1 MPDDS
6 TSSPGSSPGST
17 PGKPTDDDTTEL
29 MDAVDDSA
37 GSADG
42 ADSAGSTDGA
52 DGADSADAGASDD
65 ESRSEKL
72 EKQNR
77 RFTRWRKQRP
87 FGAGLLMMLAGIA
100 IMAPAYLSLEI
111 SNIQIQISTMGGVS
125 TLVIGILLITCG
137 LMCWFRGEGRV
148 IAGVAAMILSVISL
162 WQTNFGG
169 LIIGLILGLIGGALA
184 LAWDPQSR
192 EDAKD
197 EKRQKKEDK
206 QARKAAKSE
215 KAGKGAGN
223 AKSVIAVLAA
233 LAVGVGIQTPDAR
246 AQIPGLPDIQLPN
259 LQIPGQTDNGDTDG
273 DADGDTDGQTN
284 DSPVL
289 PNLPNLPELPDLNL
303 PQLTLPDGNDL
314 QDGIDGSLESL
325 GVEVPGLNV
334 APPEPVAGMQA
345 PYGDTFTIKTDN
357 ATMTP
362 GMKLSYVTID
372 TMQGPKKALRID
384 ADQAIMENL
393 RVQFPNALGNDLLDD
408 TKGATS
414 TLTGNFHIFVQELT
428 MTLELLGVDTM
439 IPITINADW
448 APDDIA
454 AELSKI
460 GLGLPDLLSE
470 QTRVLDVRLET
481 YQVMADKMDFPIT
494 DIGPWHEN

>member
-6 TSSPGSSPGST
+6 TSSPDNPR
-17 PGKPTDDDTTEL
+17 DEDTTEL
-29 MDAVDDSA
+29 IDAVDDNA
-37 GSADG
+37 VNDNATG
-42 ADSAGSTDGA
+42 DSAGDAASGDAAGA
-52 DGADSADAGASDD
+52 TASDD
-65 ESRSEKL
+65 ASRSEKL

-87 FGAGLLMMLAGIA
+87 FGAGLLMILAGIA

-125 TLVIGILLITCG
+125 TLVIGHLQTPCA
-137 LMCWFRGEGRV
+137 LMCPFRGEGRV
-148 IAGVAAMILSVISL
+148 IAGVAAMILSVLSL

-169 LIIGLILGLIGGALA
+169 LIIGLILGLVGGALA

-197 EKRQKKEDK
+197 EKRQKKEAK
-206 QARKAAKSE
+206 QARKAEKS
-215 KAGKGAGN
+215 GKGAAN
-223 AKSVIAVLAA
+223 AKPVIAVLAA

-246 AQIPGLPDIQLPN
+246 AQIPGLPDIQLPD
-259 LQIPGQTDNGDTDG
+259 LQIPGQTGNG
-273 DADGDTDGQTN
+273 DGDTDGETN
-284 DSPVL
+284 NSPA
-289 PNLPNLPELPDLNL
+289 LPNLPELPEVPDLNL
-303 PQLTLPDGNDL
+303 PELTLPDGNQL

-325 GVEVPGLNV
+325 GVEIPGLNV
-334 APPEPVAGMQA
+334 APPEPVANMRP

-372 TMQGPKKALRID
+372 TVQGPKKAIRID
-384 ADQAIMENL
+384 ADQAVMENL
-393 RVQFPNALGNDLLDD
+393 RVQFPNSLGPDLLDD
-408 TKGATS
+408 TKGNTS

-481 YQVMADKMDFPIT
+481 YQVMADKMDFPVT

>member
-1 MPDDS
+1 MSDDS
-6 TSSPGSSPGST
+6 TSSPDNPR
-17 PGKPTDDDTTEL
+17 DEDTTEL
-29 MDAVDDSA
+29 LDAVDDDA
-37 GSADG
+37 TG
-42 ADSAGSTDGA
+42 ATAEKAT
-52 DGADSADAGASDD
+52 SDD

-77 RFTRWRKQRP
+77 RFSRWRKQRP
-87 FGAGLLMMLAGIA
+87 FGAGLLMILAGVV
-100 IMAPAYLSLEI
+100 IMAPAYLSLSI

-169 LIIGLILGLIGGALA
+169 FGVGLILGLVGGALA

-192 EDAKD
+192 GDAKE
-197 EKRQKKEDK
+197 EKRQKKEAK
-206 QARKAAKSE
+206 QARKAGKS
-215 KAGKGAGN
+215 GKGAAN
-223 AKSVIAVLAA
+223 AKPVIAVLAA
-233 LAVGVGIQTPDAR
+233 LAVGVGVQTPDAR
-246 AQIPGLPDIQLPN
+246 AQIPGLPDIQLPD
-259 LQIPGQTDNGDTDG
+259 LQLPGQNGTGDTD
-273 DADGDTDGQTN
+273 ADNDGQTN

-289 PNLPNLPELPDLNL
+289 PNLPELPEVPNLDL
-303 PQLTLPDGNDL
+303 PQLTLPDGNQL
-314 QDGIDGSLESL
+314 QDGLDNSLESL
-325 GVEVPGLNV
+325 GVEIPGLNV

-345 PYGDTFTIKTDN
+345 PYGQTFTIKTDT
-357 ATMTP
+357 AKMTP

-384 ADQAIMENL
+384 ADQAVMENL
-393 RVQFPNALGNDLLDD
+393 RVQFPNSLGNDLLDD

-460 GLGLPDLLSE
+460 GLGLPDLLSAE
-470 QTRVLDVRLET
+470 TRVLDVRLET